1 MNSQSYTHD
10 GLERLQRG
18 VDAVSRSVEPASTSR
33 SLPIILLTGL
43 VSAVVAGATRWL
55 GSHLDD
61 GFALEWIVAWAIAL
75 ITIVVF
81 AKGVFAASG
90 WLLAASRRSAADRR
104 LRRQDAQLME
114 LAHHDP
120 RVLAEIRAA
129 QCRAEAA
136 KDAALARA
144 VQVTV

>member
-10 GLERLQRG
+10 GLERIQRG
-18 VDAVSRSVEPASTSR
+18 VEAMSRSVKPASTSR
-33 SLPIILLTGL
+33 SLPIILLTGV

-55 GSHLDD
+55 GTRLDD
-61 GFALEWIVAWAIAL
+61 GFALEWIVVWAIAL
-75 ITIVVF
+75 IAIVVF
-81 AKGVFAASG
+81 AKGVYAASG
-90 WLLAASRRSAADRR
+90 WLLAASRRAAADRR

-129 QCRAEAA
+129 QWRAEAA
-136 KDAALARA
+136 KDAARERA
-144 VQVTV
+144 VELAV